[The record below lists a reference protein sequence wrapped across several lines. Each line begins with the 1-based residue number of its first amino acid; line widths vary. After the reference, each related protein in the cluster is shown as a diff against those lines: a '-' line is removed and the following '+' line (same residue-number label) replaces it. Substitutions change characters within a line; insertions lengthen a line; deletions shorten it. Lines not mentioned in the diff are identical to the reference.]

1 MIYRKYEQR
10 TLNGFIPSLQT
21 VSVVLSLS
29 LLNTLLRSV
38 ACFMISYLRK
48 TLEVYEMLYK
58 SNLLFETFDLIS
70 QVIT

>member
-1 MIYRKYEQR
+1 MIDRKYEQR
-10 TLNGFIPSLQT
+10 TLDGLIPSLQT